1 MFRDSLRAG
10 TITVTRGGSAGSR
23 GDSASRDVERAIR
36 SEATMGV
43 TIHGIVATMAVPVES
58 LTISSQVHHKWFTRL
73 TSCIRESYSYF
84 DHKTHERRAHSGA
97 PLVNVGSGDQVR
109 PLPEPPRP
117 RRDASFP
124 ESRELEEFLSLD
136 ERVLE
141 LPLDALLGVLLG
153 APLARRA
160 FSSFEL
166 WLPDLRD
173 ASLYPESAPYPP
185 SSRELLW

>member
-1 MFRDSLRAG
+1 M
-10 TITVTRGGSAGSR
+10 
-23 GDSASRDVERAIR
+23 
-36 SEATMGV
+36 
-43 TIHGIVATMAVPVES
+43 
-58 LTISSQVHHKWFTRL
+58 
-73 TSCIRESYSYF
+73 
-84 DHKTHERRAHSGA
+84 GA
-97 PLVNVGSGDQVR
+97 PLVNIGSGDQVR

-141 LPLDALLGVLLG
+141 LPLDAPLDAPLEVPLE